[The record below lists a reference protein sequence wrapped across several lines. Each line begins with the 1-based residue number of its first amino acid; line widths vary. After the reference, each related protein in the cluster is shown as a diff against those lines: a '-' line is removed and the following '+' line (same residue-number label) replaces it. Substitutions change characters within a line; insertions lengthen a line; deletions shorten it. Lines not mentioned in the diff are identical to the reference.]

1 MPKPELVKCVRQRG
15 EDEKIQ
21 STIAL
26 LVGSRVAVVMI
37 LTVIVLKSM
46 LQALKGIPDS
56 QGLACRR
63 RFRGFFQGCRQLF
76 SCTWDYSTYFSSN

>member
-37 LTVIVLKSM
+37 LTAIVLKSM
-46 LQALKGIPDS
+46 L
-56 QGLACRR
+56 
-63 RFRGFFQGCRQLF
+63 
-76 SCTWDYSTYFSSN
+76 